1 MKIKKAIALMLCIIL
16 VLCFAGCTKKPSDFR
31 NANFGMSVSEV
42 TKKENVDFVYASD
55 NLLFYTTTMNAEDS
69 EIYYY
74 FVDGKLSEAECKFI
88 IDGRTIDENIARF
101 ERMTAYLTSLYGE
114 PVNPDFNRWLTED
127 EEQKLDRPALLIYNQ
142 FLEYYLEWQTETAH
156 ISLLLNYK
164 DAQINYVYA
173 AEAIA
178 QE

>member
-1 MKIKKAIALMLCIIL
+1 
-16 VLCFAGCTKKPSDFR
+16 
-31 NANFGMSVSEV
+31 
-42 TKKENVDFVYASD
+42 
-55 NLLFYTTTMNAEDS
+55 MNAEDS